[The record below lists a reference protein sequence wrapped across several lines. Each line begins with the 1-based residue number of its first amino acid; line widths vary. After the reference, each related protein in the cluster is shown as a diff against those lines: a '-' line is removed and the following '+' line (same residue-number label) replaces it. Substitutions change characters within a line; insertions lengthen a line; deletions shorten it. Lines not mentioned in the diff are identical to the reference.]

1 MKASNVEHSINKKH
15 VGGSVSAINHRKVRT
30 AHPTRL
36 HVGQPCRLTTFART
50 VLALFFLLASP
61 AAWAA
66 ITFDN
71 TPSGGSAAA
80 TTMELIQNTA
90 AGSPSGQ
97 YVGLRFTSSIALTNV
112 YARATVG
119 GTGFSL
125 DLTEAPTHFIG
136 DLSATAK
143 TSYWFIN
150 YPTTGNGTFQV
161 QIYVG
166 DPAAG
171 GVLQGTSATYTLTS
185 ANSDNSASANKIVSV
200 SVNGGAPVQLGQT
213 FDVVVCYTVNS
224 TANILVQP
232 AALASFDPNNLRL
245 GNTSATLYTSSDCT
259 TGAGSTLSNQL
270 FFAGSFSSNSIR
282 ATYTFQTIGTIN
294 VSLSPIV
301 AARSG
306 IYKYNADYSVFVAV
320 VPGGVNSLRIAK
332 TVNTTTSPI
341 GTTVT
346 YTLTATNTGGVTVAL
361 DDFVDTLPTTPAAA
375 TYVAGSST
383 IKIGGAAAV
392 AFNNP
397 VISGATLTWGNPGS
411 GTTAFNVPAGGS
423 IVLTFQATIPNTA
436 GAYTNRI
443 IGHIGTN
450 IIGSTNTVGSAA
462 ATATTTIGAD
472 HGDAPTSY
480 GDALNGI
487 IATVF
492 LGNVAPDA
500 DTAFATWQGQTT
512 ANGDDITAT
521 ADEGIG
527 QLLSSGAASFPALAT
542 TATTYSLTLR
552 CQGTV
557 TANAVNGWIDFNR
570 NGVFDTSEGAQGTCS
585 GTAVGSTVTLT
596 WAKTPTA
603 GQGTIPTTFTAG
615 ASYARFRIAR
625 IANTSPTATG
635 ADGETEDYPLAIV
648 QPPPQV
654 TVNKISIGG
663 VGVFPFTGTNGL
675 PTTATNITTVTAG
688 TSATVAAL
696 TSVPLTILNTATTI
710 TEGTL
715 PVGYA
720 LTSATCT
727 GLNGTDVVTVDTAT
741 RVLTIPAT
749 SVIAGAVIN
758 CTFTNTKQP
767 VVTVNKISIGGVG
780 TFPFTG
786 SNGLPTS
793 VTNITTVTA
802 GTSATIAALT
812 SVPLTTLNT
821 ATTITEGTLPAGFVF
836 TSATCTGLSGTDTV
850 TVDTATRVLTIPAT
864 SVIAN
869 AVINCTFTNT
879 KPSLPT
885 VTLTKISNGGVGA
898 FTFTGTNGWTS
909 QTITTVIA
917 GTGVAGAKQTLTAIG
932 TSTDIAETIPT
943 GYKVTAISCTGL
955 GAGGTATPNLAL
967 GKVTLD
973 ASATTAGANIAC
985 TFTNAKLAKLTIKKT
1000 TVIGSGGS
1008 GNFDFTVTGGLTDTF
1023 TLSPPVNGTATQ
1035 TPYLNVTPNTA
1046 ITVTENPGAVE
1057 FSLAAISCADAS
1069 GSPVGSTFTSTLLNN
1084 ATEEGHA
1091 VISLVPGADYVCT
1104 FTNVTGVDLLL
1115 VKNTVGGDTSATLTI
1130 SNVVALPSGTP
1141 TVTGSPATITT
1152 VAGTGSAGTTIKA
1165 SGGATSVTFKVTET
1179 LPVAG
1184 YQLTDITCTQISA
1197 LAGFS
1202 TSNKNLATGSI
1213 DVASPLGAVAKCEF
1227 TNTKNPAVTL
1237 NKESIDG
1244 TGSFSFSGGSNGLP
1258 ASLAL
1263 NTGVTNPATSIAY
1276 QITDTALAASIAEA
1290 IPSGWTLTGAIC
1302 VDTTSNTQV
1311 STAGWLAISGST
1323 GILTIPAATLQT
1335 GNNLACTF
1343 TNTKVTA
1350 IAPTVTVNKI
1360 SIGGVD
1366 TFSFKG
1372 NNGLPTTATNIITT
1386 TEGTA
1391 ATAAA
1396 LTNVPLTTLSTATTI
1411 TEGLLPPGYTLTSA
1425 DCTGLVSGDTVN
1437 VNMTTRALTIPAT
1450 SVING
1455 AVIAC
1460 TFTNT
1465 KTSTFVISGTVFRD
1479 TGTSGGIANNG
1490 IQDGAE
1496 TGITG
1501 TTVKLTNCSS
1511 TVYSTT
1517 TTNASGGYIF
1527 DAAGATPGTVCVEE
1541 TNLSGYTSTGA
1552 NVAGN
1557 TAPSGFTVDNA
1568 DKIRFTLVAS
1578 TSYTSI
1584 NFGDAPANQFLTD
1597 GTKTGIGGSILYY
1610 QHTFI
1615 AGAGGAVTFSLP
1627 GATNSPALSGWSES
1641 LYTDS
1646 NCNGIIDSGETLT
1659 GAAAI
1664 PVAVGNEICLILKE
1678 YVPSGAPLGA
1688 TNLVPVKASFAYTG
1702 ASSVLPSIY
1711 TRQDLTTVSNSAV
1724 DLIKR
1729 VRNVTLDGAG
1739 APNWQVSNAAKAGET
1754 LEYQIIYTNN
1764 GTSSINTLV
1773 VNDATPPYTKFVSAS
1788 TGSFPLNLSACNK
1801 TTPTSPT
1808 LAIPCSSLDTPGG
1821 TGGIEWRFTGSLA
1834 PASSGAVTFKVK
1846 LD

>member
-1 MKASNVEHSINKKH
+1 MKASNVEYNFSKKH

-615 ASYARFRIAR
+615 ASYARFRIAS
-625 IANTSPTATG
+625 IANASPTATG

-663 VGVFPFTGTNGL
+663 VGTFPFTGSNGL

-696 TSVPLTILNTATTI
+696 TSVPLT
-710 TEGTL
+710 TL
-715 PVGYA
+715 
-720 LTSATCT
+720 S
-727 GLNGTDVVTVDTAT
+727 
-741 RVLTIPAT
+741 
-749 SVIAGAVIN
+749 
-758 CTFTNTKQP
+758 
-767 VVTVNKISIGGVG
+767 
-780 TFPFTG
+780 
-786 SNGLPTS
+786 
-793 VTNITTVTA
+793 
-802 GTSATIAALT
+802 
-812 SVPLTTLNT
+812 T

-836 TSATCTGLSGTDTV
+836 TSATCTGLNGTDTV

-864 SVIAN
+864 SVIAG
-869 AVINCTFTNT
+869 AAINCTFTNT
-879 KPSLPT
+879 RPSLPT

-909 QTITTVIA
+909 QTITTAIA

-932 TSTDIAETIPT
+932 TSTDITESIPT

-955 GAGGTATPNLAL
+955 GAGGTATPNLVL
-967 GKVTLD
+967 GKITLD
-973 ASATTAGANIAC
+973 AAATAAGANIAC

-1057 FSLAAISCADAS
+1057 FSLAAISCADTS

-1084 ATEEGHA
+1084 ATEEGHT